1 MAYLSVLRQKKL
13 QLVGF
18 SRISSFVPVTEK
30 EIFSKMFFQ
39 FGENNTPVWLYF
51 CGFPRENSSQQK
63 TALRPGVIRSGVGE
77 VRTVEL
83 EVKELRVTSLL
94 NFTMT
99 KWFVV
104 TIISLFKMK
113 F

>member
-13 QLVGF
+13 RLVGF

-30 EIFSKMFFQ
+30 DIFSKMLFQ

-63 TALRPGVIRSGVGE
+63 TTLRPIRSGVGE
-77 VRTVEL
+77 VRNVEL

-104 TIISLFKMK
+104 TIGSLFKMK